1 MIHVAIGDYECA
13 ALTTAKRRMNV
24 PIDGIRNANRSQ
36 VLGVRPSVRSKNQQH
51 RNAEPKSS
59 QHKMIFATKVGRET

>member
-1 MIHVAIGDYECA
+1 
-13 ALTTAKRRMNV
+13 MNV